1 MATNLYNP
9 DVVVVGAGLS
19 GLRTAREVQNAGLS
33 CVVLESLD
41 RVGGRTL
48 SMPTKE
54 NGKAPVDL
62 GAAWIND
69 SSQTEMF
76 ALAQAF
82 GFDLVKQRA
91 EGISIYQDE
100 LGNITPVPYD
110 MESVVRPHF
119 SHFSFPTE
127 TTLTMATALTR
138 GTWQDGSPN
147 NYHEQVC

>member
-9 DVVVVGAGLS
+9 DVAVVGAGLS
-19 GLRTAREVQNAGLS
+19 GLRAAREIQNSGLS

-91 EGISIYQDE
+91 EGTSIYQDE
-100 LGNITPVPYD
+100 LGNVTPTPYE
-110 MESVVRPHF
+110 MESVVWLN
-119 SHFSFPTE
+119 S
-127 TTLTMATALTR
+127 
-138 GTWQDGSPN
+138 
-147 NYHEQVC
+147 